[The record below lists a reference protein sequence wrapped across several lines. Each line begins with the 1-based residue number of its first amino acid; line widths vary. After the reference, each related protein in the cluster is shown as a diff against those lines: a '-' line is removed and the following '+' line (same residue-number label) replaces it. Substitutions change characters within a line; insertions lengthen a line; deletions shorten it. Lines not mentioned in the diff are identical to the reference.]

1 MGVAK
6 RTYVNSKGEIVID
19 TRYFITNIDA
29 SEVKFIGKGIRKEW
43 SIENKLHFYLDTIF
57 MEDKNSY
64 FVENTQKNLNILRKF
79 CLSIL
84 KMFKKKTKLSMNN
97 IRFNISMD
105 FEYETEKILKSL
117 YE

>member
-1 MGVAK
+1 M
-6 RTYVNSKGEIVID
+6 D
-19 TRYFITNIDA
+19 
-29 SEVKFIGKGIRKEW
+29 
-43 SIENKLHFYLDTIF
+43 
-57 MEDKNSY
+57 DKNSC

-84 KMFKKKTKLSMNN
+84 KVFKKKTKLSMNN

-105 FEYETEKILKSL
+105 FEYEIEKILKSL